1 MIAQLTGRIALRALD
16 HLVIDV
22 NGVGYRVT
30 VPLST
35 LYALPDDGVTTLQIH
50 THVKEDALQLFGFL
64 TGEEKELF
72 ALLISVS
79 GVGPKLAVNI
89 LSNIPVDEL
98 RQALANGDSKRLAC
112 IPGIGKKTA
121 ERLVVDLRE
130 KVAGPQPPS
139 EKTADRPA
147 AIRDNRE
154 DALSALVNL
163 GYKAAQAKKVLDGLE
178 IDPDASVEQILKTAL
193 RRLVR

>member
-1 MIAQLTGRIALRALD
+1 MIAQLTGRIALRGLD
-16 HLVIDV
+16 YLVIDV

-35 LYALPDDGVTTLQIH
+35 LYALPEDGVTTLQIH
-50 THVKEDALQLFGFL
+50 THVKEDALQLYGFL
-64 TGEEKELF
+64 TGEEKDLF
-72 ALLISVS
+72 VLLIGVS

-89 LSNIPVDEL
+89 LSNIPADEL

-130 KVAGPQPPS
+130 KVAGAPQPRA
-139 EKTADRPA
+139 EAAGRPA
-147 AIRDNRE
+147 AAGDHRD

-163 GYKAAQAKKVLDGLE
+163 GYKAAQARKVLDKLE
-178 IDPDASVEQILKTAL
+178 IEPGTSVEQILRTAL
-193 RRLVR
+193 RQLVR

>member
-1 MIAQLTGRIALRALD
+1 MIAQLTGRIALRGLD
-16 HLVIDV
+16 YLVIDV

-35 LYALPDDGVTTLQIH
+35 LYALPEDGVTTLQIH
-50 THVKEDALQLFGFL
+50 THVKEDALQLYGFL
-64 TGEEKELF
+64 TGEEKDLF
-72 ALLISVS
+72 VLLIGVS

-89 LSNIPVDEL
+89 LSNIPADEL

-130 KVAGPQPPS
+130 KVTGAPLPRAEAAG
-139 EKTADRPA
+139 RPA
-147 AIRDNRE
+147 VAGDHRD

-163 GYKAAQAKKVLDGLE
+163 GYKAAQARKVLDKLE
-178 IDPDASVEQILKTAL
+178 IEPGTSVEQILRTAL
-193 RRLVR
+193 RQLVR